1 MAEVHGSC
9 DDRFAGVR
17 EALARNLDAD
27 ELGASVAVDLDGETV
42 VDLWGGFRDE
52 ERTTPWTQD
61 TIVNVWSTTKTITAL
76 AVLTLAD
83 KGQLDVHAP
92 VAEYWPEFAANGK
105 EGVLVK
111 HLMAHTSG
119 VAGWDGTSWTATESV
134 TAQTVNRLFGVWP
147 TEVWGVG
154 VWGSIIATH

>member
-9 DDRFAGVR
+9 DDRFSGVR
-17 EALARNLDAD
+17 EALERNLDTE
-27 ELGASVAVDLDGETV
+27 ELGASIAVDLDGEAV
-42 VDLWGGFRDE
+42 VDIWGGWRDE

-76 AVLTLAD
+76 AMLTLVE

-105 EGVLVK
+105 ADVRVK
-111 HLMAHTSG
+111 HLMAHTS
-119 VAGWDGTSWTATESV
+119 
-134 TAQTVNRLFGVWP
+134 
-147 TEVWGVG
+147 
-154 VWGSIIATH
+154 